1 MSSLYKNSNGIYY
14 LSVYKYGKRVTRS
27 LSTRFKVVA
36 EKMKPL
42 IELDILKALQFEG
55 IKKKTQD
62 AIIKHKWKNT
72 STKGYVGQNLT
83 EIDLLK
89 RGYAV
94 YRPIVDDDGVDMIV
108 ELKSH
113 NSDYSRFITLQVKYS
128 ESFDSYSSIHLDVR
142 GSRAD
147 WIALVTEIEGNM
159 TVLYLKNKDRTKR
172 WGMNIRI
179 TDARNNQQ
187 KGVNQWYKYKD
198 PRF

>member
-1 MSSLYKNSNGIYY
+1 MSSLYKNNGTYY
-14 LSVYKYGKRVTRS
+14 LSVSKYGKRITRS
-27 LSTRFKVVA
+27 LSTDNENIALEV
-36 EKMKPL
+36 KPTV
-42 IELDILKALQFEG
+42 ELDLLKSIEFDG
-55 IKKKTQD
+55 VGKKTKN
-62 AIIKHKWKNT
+62 AIKHHKWKNT

-108 ELKSH
+108 EVKSY
-113 NSDYSRFITLQVKYS
+113 NSDYSRFVTLQVKYS
-128 ESFDSYSSIHLDVR
+128 ETFDSYSSIHLDVR

-179 TDARNNQQ
+179 TDAKNNQQ